1 MKNKIWVIWILII
14 AVIGGWSLCEKKPQP
29 IETSW
34 GKVKSLISNGS
45 VKKVEVINRETVL
58 IYLTPEAI
66 EKADTLPVSGAQF
79 SFPIDNTDAF
89 LSHNIGTYLLLGSAL
104 FFRRCPVD
112 GICNRYLGMAYSY
125 PCYRNSDLCFTI

>member
-66 EKADTLPVSGAQF
+66 EKRIRFLYRVLNF
-79 SFPIDNTDAF
+79 LFP
-89 LSHNIGTYLLLGSAL
+89 
-104 FFRRCPVD
+104 
-112 GICNRYLGMAYSY
+112 
-125 PCYRNSDLCFTI
+125 